1 MALFDAVSFA
11 FRAFR
16 FVIRFA
22 AAVVVTAV
30 GWVFVGQLVATGQLP
45 PRPLG
50 LAGMGLPATVF
61 GLPTAY
67 AAGVLLLAGLLAF
80 GESGG
85 SGSHVGDGGV
95 HDGGFGDAG
104 GGFGGGD
111 GGGGGGD
118 GGGGE

>member
-1 MALFDAVSFA
+1 MALFDAVSFV

-16 FVIRFA
+16 FVIQFA

-30 GWVFVGQLVATGQLP
+30 GWVFIGEMVATGQLP

-50 LAGMGLPATVF
+50 LAGMGFPATVF

-80 GESGG
+80 GGNGG
-85 SGSHVGDGGV
+85 SGGHVGGGP

-104 GGFGGGD
+104 GGFGGGGD
-111 GGGGGGD
+111 GGGGGG
-118 GGGGE
+118 GGGE